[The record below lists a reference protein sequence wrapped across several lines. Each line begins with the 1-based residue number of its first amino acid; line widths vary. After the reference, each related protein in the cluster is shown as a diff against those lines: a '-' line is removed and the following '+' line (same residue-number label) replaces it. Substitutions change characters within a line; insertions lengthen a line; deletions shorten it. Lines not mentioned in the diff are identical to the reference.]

1 MRCTK
6 DRRNWHTITRFPL
19 DDSNHEAVLEDRR
32 SDNDRRLDDMGVD
45 ERQMLLSEMP
55 SLFVTREK

>member
-1 MRCTK
+1 MRRTK
-6 DRRNWHTITRFPL
+6 DRRNWHILVKFPL

-45 ERQMLLSEMP
+45 ERQTLLSEMP
-55 SLFVTREK
+55 SLFVTHEK